1 MAPPKKPW
9 AALGRTA
16 QYYRANPDKAKAKKA
31 VDAEI
36 NRKPSQ
42 VKKRVEANKHRAQ
55 AKAMGVAVAGK
66 DASHQP
72 DGAMRME
79 DSSVNRGRRNEG
91 GR

>member
-1 MAPPKKPW
+1 MAPSKKPW

-55 AKAMGVAVAGK
+55 AKAM
-66 DASHQP
+66 
-72 DGAMRME
+72 DGG
-79 DSSVNRGRRNEG
+79 S
-91 GR
+91 

>member
-42 VKKRVEANKHRAQ
+42 VKKRVEANKHR
-55 AKAMGVAVAGK
+55 GV
-66 DASHQP
+66 S
-72 DGAMRME
+72 
-79 DSSVNRGRRNEG
+79 
-91 GR
+91 

>member
-16 QYYRANPDKAKAKKA
+16 KYYRENPDKAAAK
-31 VDAEI
+31 VRRDDEI

-42 VKKRVEANKHRAQ
+42 VKKRVEANKYRAK
-55 AKAMGVAVAGK
+55 AKAMGIAVTGK

-72 DGAMRME
+72 DGSMKME

>member
-55 AKAMGVAVAGK
+55 AKAMGVAGK

-72 DGAMRME
+72 DGSMRME